1 MSILND
7 NIVSIMCMPCGF
19 KIKKK
24 TDTEIFT
31 NKCMCADNEYY
42 LKINNDLALFLR
54 KEKDGSISV
63 LEKRWDLYDPFN
75 PLLEVANTSNSS
87 YKETVYD
94 YIWKYRKY
102 INAKWF
108 ND

>member
-1 MSILND
+1 MS
-7 NIVSIMCMPCGF
+7 NIVSIMCVPCGF

-24 TDTEIFT
+24 VDAETFT
-31 NKCMCADNEYY
+31 KKCMCVDSEYY
-42 LKINNDLALFLR
+42 IKINNDLAIFLR
-54 KEKDGSISV
+54 REKDDTIAV

-75 PLLEVANTSNSS
+75 PLLEVANTSNPG
-87 YKETVYD
+87 YKESVYD

>member
-1 MSILND
+1 MSN
-7 NIVSIMCMPCGF
+7 VSIMAIPCGF
-19 KIKKK
+19 KIKRKV
-24 TDTEIFT
+24 DTERFV
-31 NKCMCADNEYY
+31 NECMCEGSEYY
-42 LKINNDLALFLR
+42 IKISEDLALFL
-54 KEKDGSISV
+54 EKDKNGTVSV

-75 PLLEVANTSNSS
+75 PLLEVANTSNTA
-87 YKETVYD
+87 YKETVND

>member
-1 MSILND
+1 MKDITIM
-7 NIVSIMCMPCGF
+7 NIPLGF

-24 TDTEIFT
+24 ADVDTFIHDCM
-31 NKCMCADNEYY
+31 NKDNEYY
-42 LKINNDLALFLR
+42 LAINNNLASFFR
-54 KEKDGSISV
+54 KEKSGEVSI
-63 LEKRWDLYDPFN
+63 LEKRGDLYDIFN

-87 YKETVYD
+87 YKETVQD
-94 YIWKYRKY
+94 YIWRYRKY